1 MSSSAIGSHLRRREF
16 TTAGLGGLDL
26 YAQAWLPDHH
36 VRSVIVVAH
45 GLGEHSGRY
54 AGLAE
59 ALVGAGH
66 AVYAHDHRGH
76 GRSPGAR
83 ANIDRFEHLVSDFGA
98 FAGRAARQ
106 HPDAPVFLL
115 GHSMGGAVAFATALR
130 LPGAARGVVLS
141 APALAAADTGSRMR
155 QRLARVLS
163 AIAPNTGVWR
173 IEASAISRDPAV
185 VRAYAADPLV
195 HHGSVPARTVVEL
208 LDAMRGFVAKAPALR
223 LPTLVLHG
231 TRDAL
236 VPVEATRP
244 VYQALDA
251 QKRTIKYYE
260 GLFHEVFNEP
270 ERAQVVAD
278 VLHWLDA
285 RLT

>member
-1 MSSSAIGSHLRRREF
+1 MTPTATRTTMRRREL

-26 YAQAWLPDHH
+26 YAQAWLPDEH
-36 VRSVIVVAH
+36 VRSVVVVAH

-66 AVYAHDHRGH
+66 AVYALDQRGH

-115 GHSMGGAVAFATALR
+115 GHSMGGAVAFSTALR
-130 LPGAARGVVLS
+130 LPGAVRGVVLS
-141 APALAAADTGSRMR
+141 APALAAADTASGARKT
-155 QRLARVLS
+155 LARVLS
-163 AIAPNTGVWR
+163 TVAPNTGVWR
-173 IEASAISRDPAV
+173 VDPALISRDPAI
-185 VRAYAADPLV
+185 VRAYVADPLV
-195 HHGSVPARTVVEL
+195 HHGAVPARTVVEL
-208 LDAMRGFVAKAPALR
+208 LDAMPGFLYQAPKLR
-223 LPTLVLHG
+223 LPSLVLHG
-231 TRDAL
+231 TQDAL
-236 VPVEATRP
+236 VPVDATRP
-244 VYQALDA
+244 VYQALDV

-260 GLFHEVFNEP
+260 GLAHEVFNEP

-278 VLHWLDA
+278 LLHWLA
-285 RLT
+285 RV